1 MTRTNQKKAYFC
13 DMDLNLNDSYT
24 HLAYAGEIFTLVSY
38 NKDTAIVKDSR
49 GKDKKVDV
57 KHLRKV

>member
-1 MTRTNQKKAYFC
+1 MELSLTDK
-13 DMDLNLNDSYT
+13 YT
-24 HLAYAGEIFTLVSY
+24 HLAYGDEIFTLVSY
-38 NKDTAIVKDSR
+38 KKDIAIVKDSR

>member
-1 MTRTNQKKAYFC
+1 MELSLAYK
-13 DMDLNLNDSYT
+13 YT
-24 HLAYAGEIFTLVSY
+24 HLAYAGEIFILVSY

>member
-1 MTRTNQKKAYFC
+1 
-13 DMDLNLNDSYT
+13 MDLNFNDSYT

>member
-1 MTRTNQKKAYFC
+1 MELSLTDK
-13 DMDLNLNDSYT
+13 YT
-24 HLAYAGEIFTLVSY
+24 HLAYGDEIFTLVSY
-38 NKDTAIVKDSR
+38 